1 MVPMDRS
8 LRELSSQ
15 SHAGTYIE
23 QLIRWMSD
31 ARDEIEISTPT
42 LPLVRAL
49 LLAALCYQYDDSITL
64 ASDCFEKAKAMF
76 DKILFFL
83 GGLDGLEERL
93 PDDDFCDL
101 ALASWGFFKYDQF
114 FAFLDLTDRSPVLVP
129 LVRLNLGLVQE
140 KYGRQAEEILFK
152 KQSCIN
158 FKAQASNLQCSS
170 VAFEPLLAMLRAFK
184 ALQIPTDLISGEVTY
199 PIAYFQIF
207 YQVSEWPD
215 SRGSTQTRGE
225 VEIIRRLAP
234 QIAADLKDWHEPLL
248 VEYGPGDGLKTEI
261 LLDAIESRCIKCTY
275 VGVDINQRCL
285 DRCLAAWKEKYT
297 FIKCTGICG
306 SFEDA
311 TSLVEK
317 WPGNKLVFSLAST
330 PNSKPVEYILFL
342 QRLAKLARKII
353 ISQQRPDGQQG
364 LHNSYHTEDFEKFV
378 WRGLQHGNRL
388 LKRPEFNEQ
397 DWEIKCDH
405 SKTNIYWCHEFKIT
419 PLRSTDQKSS
429 FQAFASIKY
438 TDAGFVM
445 IAKNAG
451 LEVTRTDKNDDT
463 GMAIYQLKV
472 GSRYENKG
480 QVLLQ
485 HDSRLREATNWP
497 QDEAAIMQEVAGRRS
512 ASYIEVQG
520 GNGRD
525 RAPGTILRR
534 ATVDLTHIMPFCKH
548 EKVTTLATVMK
559 AMRRPRTVDEIEC
572 EVSQF
577 RDDLLQLTLKIT
589 DEHQA
594 SGRTGAPVVVVVLH
608 GGIFNFIVNNWNCK
622 FKRETNRSNWEWCAS
637 TTLGNGDVTVFE
649 FSNCGKTLEEISRKS
664 YFEEV
669 FGDKYRNL
677 AEENLSQPYYNI
689 DGTPVDE
696 KQEHVDFMKRTGT
709 AVAAVPT
716 KALEIVWSE
725 ITAGEN

>member
-1 MVPMDRS
+1 MDV
-8 LRELSSQ
+8 
-15 SHAGTYIE
+15 SHK
-23 QLIRWMSD
+23 
-31 ARDEIEISTPT
+31 P
-42 LPLVRAL
+42 
-49 LLAALCYQYDDSITL
+49 
-64 ASDCFEKAKAMF
+64 F
-76 DKILFFL
+76 
-83 GGLDGLEERL
+83 RL
-93 PDDDFCDL
+93 PIRNTCVSLYHGEIIYLDTDHSQQPMAEALENSIQNGAYCD
-101 ALASWGFFKYDQF
+101 K
-114 FAFLDLTDRSPVLVP
+114 R
-129 LVRLNLGLVQE
+129 
-140 KYGRQAEEILFK
+140 
-152 KQSCIN
+152 
-158 FKAQASNLQCSS
+158 
-170 VAFEPLLAMLRAFK
+170 
-184 ALQIPTDLISGEVTY
+184 
-199 PIAYFQIF
+199 IF

-317 WPGNKLVFSLAST
+317 WPGNKFVFSLAST

-463 GMAIYQLKV
+463 GMGKQL
-472 GSRYENKG
+472 E
-480 QVLLQ
+480 Q
-485 HDSRLREATNWP
+485 
-497 QDEAAIMQEVAGRRS
+497 S
-512 ASYIEVQG
+512 A
-520 GNGRD
+520 
-525 RAPGTILRR
+525 
-534 ATVDLTHIMPFCKH
+534 
-548 EKVTTLATVMK
+548 LAT
-559 AMRRPRTVDEIEC
+559 
-572 EVSQF
+572 
-577 RDDLLQLTLKIT
+577 LLK
-589 DEHQA
+589 
-594 SGRTGAPVVVVVLH
+594 
-608 GGIFNFIVNNWNCK
+608 
-622 FKRETNRSNWEWCAS
+622 
-637 TTLGNGDVTVFE
+637 
-649 FSNCGKTLEEISRKS
+649 
-664 YFEEV
+664 
-669 FGDKYRNL
+669 
-677 AEENLSQPYYNI
+677 LSQQYIN
-689 DGTPVDE
+689 
-696 KQEHVDFMKRTGT
+696 
-709 AVAAVPT
+709 
-716 KALEIVWSE
+716 W
-725 ITAGEN
+725 